1 MAKTLKV
8 LAKELNCSYEAVRK
22 QVKRYRTELADHI
35 HTEHKTQYLDDY
47 ACDFLRSKRQ
57 ESPVVVSRIE
67 YDEAVELLKGKYTAA
82 LEEINQLKDEKH
94 ALEEEKRQLEAKTAR
109 IALLEAERYKID
121 QEAREAQKEAQK
133 VVDDL
138 TNAYKEEQKRHEDE
152 EHLLKQ
158 RADAADAYAAELAE
172 YVALPFWKRL
182 RTKKPV
188 LKNLE
193 LEEEKTKDETIDEI

>member
-67 YDEAVELLKGKYTAA
+67 YDEAVELLKEKYTAA

-94 ALEEEKRQLEAKTAR
+94 TLEEEKRQLEAKTAQ
-109 IALLEAERYKID
+109 IALLEAERDKID
-121 QEAREAQKEAQK
+121 QEAREAINEAQ
-133 VVDDL
+133 
-138 TNAYKEEQKRHEDE
+138 NAVNELSRVYEEEQKRHEDE

-158 RADAADAYAAELAE
+158 RAEAATAYAAELAE
-172 YVALPFWKRL
+172 YISLPFWKRL

-188 LKNLE
+188 LKE
-193 LEEEKTKDETIDEI
+193 QSIEDEDME